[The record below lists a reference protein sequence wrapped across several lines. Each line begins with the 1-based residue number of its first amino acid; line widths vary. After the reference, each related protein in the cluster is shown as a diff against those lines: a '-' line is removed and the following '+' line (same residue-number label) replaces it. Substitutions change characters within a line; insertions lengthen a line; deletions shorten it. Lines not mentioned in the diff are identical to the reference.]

1 MTTFA
6 GRFTLPADSQS
17 NMKFSLLSRGSRTF
31 VALLLSFGLA
41 ISNASAELKVA
52 MVDMTTLLN
61 NYYKTKSA
69 EQEDKVNRE
78 AIKKGDAE
86 RASAM
91 SAIGEELRK
100 FSVDYRDPQ
109 LSPEKRKSIA
119 VEAKDKQE
127 TLEVLK
133 KEREEYLARSSRALS
148 EKMVGIMDEIRSEV
162 IAAVNKHAEGAE
174 VDYVF
179 DESGLTTTQVPF
191 IVYVRNRVDIT
202 ADVLKL
208 LNKDTPESSNTEAPA
223 QGE

>member
-1 MTTFA
+1 
-6 GRFTLPADSQS
+6 
-17 NMKFSLLSRGSRTF
+17 MKFSLLSRSSRTF
-31 VALLLSFGLA
+31 FVLLCSFGLA

-61 NYYKTKSA
+61 NYHKTKTA
-69 EQEDKVNRE
+69 ELEDKVNRD
-78 AIKKGDAE
+78 AIQKGDAE

-91 SAIGEELRK
+91 SAVGEELRK
-100 FSVDYRDPQ
+100 LGLDYRDPQ
-109 LSPEKRKSIA
+109 ISPEKRTSIA
-119 VEAKDKQE
+119 AEAKDRQD

-133 KEREEYLARSSRALS
+133 KERDEYLSRSSRALS
-148 EKMVGIMDEIRSEV
+148 QKMVAIMDEIRTEV

-208 LNKDTPESSNTEAPA
+208 LNKDAPEAPA
-223 QGE
+223 KGE